1 MLESIGL
8 TSVDDLFSQVPLAAR
23 MRVLDLPDA
32 ISEMETQKNIKKLA
46 NKNNTD
52 FVSFLGGGV
61 YNKFIPA
68 CISQIAQRFEFL
80 TAYTP
85 YQAEISQGTLQIMY
99 EFQTMVARLTG
110 MDISN
115 ATVYDGGTACAEAI
129 LMARRISKKTKGQG
143 SRKVYVYDLKGNLID
158 ECCSTLEAEKKYGIY
173 DGGVSRVCRGQ
184 KNTVKNLV
192 FSYSPNFEVREY
204 VIKKANG
211 YDRVFYK

>member
-1 MLESIGL
+1 MCYNKL
-8 TSVDDLFSQVPLAAR
+8 
-23 MRVLDLPDA
+23 RV
-32 ISEMETQKNIKKLA
+32 IIMEIWKNI
-46 NKNNTD
+46 D
-52 FVSFLGGGV
+52 EDGV
-61 YNKFIPA
+61 YQVSNMGRIRSFAQGCEKIIKFYKN
-68 CISQIAQRFEFL
+68 RFGY
-80 TAYTP
+80 YTTVIGQGGRIYAGLVHRLVAMKFVENP
-85 YQAEISQGTLQIMY
+85 HKNLQVNHKNEIKTDNRAENLEWCSAKYNSNYGTRN
-99 EFQTMVARLTG
+99 E
-110 MDISN
+110 
-115 ATVYDGGTACAEAI
+115 
-129 LMARRISKKTKGQG
+129 RISKKIKGQG